1 MICCP
6 IGASGG
12 IIEGFI
18 CLGPRGDPSTRVL
31 GRGFCPLNSWKGWA
45 ELFSLL
51 YRRMEGTGVDPG
63 GVGTERVS
71 DKTCGQCCLLVE
83 VEQLEA
89 RLAKTQEGMN
99 VFHFLFENDGKMLEL
114 GVSRLFV
121 CLLLC
126 LAFFSFCYLYFLK
139 KKDIKGKGEISPPL
153 QSVKMSSRVMN
164 FLQGSNIAKPRFQVL
179 HQRAISFF
187 YQSDYFFPPTNFLS
201 YQRKQTKKG
210 FNGKFWTASSIN
222 ELPVA
227 NVLSFISS
235 PGGAKDVEQ
244 MKICSSYR
252 DE

>member
-99 VFHFLFENDGKMLEL
+99 VFHFLFENDGKMVFP
-114 GVSRLFV
+114 G
-121 CLLLC
+121 CL
-126 LAFFSFCYLYFLK
+126 FSFF
-139 KKDIKGKGEISPPL
+139 
-153 QSVKMSSRVMN
+153 
-164 FLQGSNIAKPRFQVL
+164 FVL
-179 HQRAISFF
+179 HYSPFV
-187 YQSDYFFPPTNFLS
+187 T
-201 YQRKQTKKG
+201 
-210 FNGKFWTASSIN
+210 
-222 ELPVA
+222 
-227 NVLSFISS
+227 FIS
-235 PGGAKDVEQ
+235 
-244 MKICSSYR
+244 
-252 DE
+252 